1 MSTVNPADVANVVKG
16 VYSVNKETANKGG
29 IVFSAI
35 FLGVFLLATAVT
47 GYIAV
52 QSNLNNKCKDTTF
65 GVNIA
70 TNKASRIFM
79 IVMIVASIMSILA
92 AFAGIGMHF

>member
-1 MSTVNPADVANVVKG
+1 MADTTNVKTAMALKG
-16 VYSVNKETANKGG
+16 LYSVNKETAKKGG